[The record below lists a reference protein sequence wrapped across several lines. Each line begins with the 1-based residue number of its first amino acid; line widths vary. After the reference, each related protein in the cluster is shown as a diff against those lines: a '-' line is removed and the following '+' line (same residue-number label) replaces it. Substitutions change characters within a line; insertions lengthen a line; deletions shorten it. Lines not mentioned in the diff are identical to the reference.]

1 MGIQNLLL
9 TLKSISTQKHLESYR
24 NKRVAIDGY
33 CWLHKSIYTLEE
45 KDILSPKPN
54 LSNCMHY
61 LKNRLYP
68 LLKYQIVPIVVF
80 DGAKLPMKL
89 VEESREKTRNKLNE
103 EAKALLLRNDNNSA
117 KYKKLQAFDIS
128 PEMAYEFIK
137 ILKEFNI
144 EFFVAPYEA
153 DLQLA
158 YLSKINYVD
167 FVITEDS
174 DLLALGCKCVLYKLD
189 RNNNIGE
196 EYKYENIKL
205 CKEYDFSM
213 FNEDQFLHFCMLC
226 GCDYFKMKSVGIK
239 NAYYAI
245 KNNNGYKNAL
255 YWLCN
260 KNKGVSFAYKELE
273 EKFEKAFLTFRYQVI
288 YCPIAKKMRY
298 FGDIVKSNY
307 PFLDKYKSDLSF
319 LGTIIED
326 PLAKEIVFGIVDPIT
341 KKRFIDKVDPFIA
354 SINEW
359 KKKSEEKEL
368 IEKEKEEK
376 KKKGNRARTKPKKV
390 KSKSRFQTSIDNF
403 CLKTKE
409 DIKDKKKKTFS
420 KENKVNNCLK
430 KEDNTSKPS
439 VNLNTFNYKVN
450 NVKKDYEEIKSSIE
464 LDTSLASLNT
474 DLTTQHHKD
483 NNDAKEDI
491 KKKPKSKGINIHFKK
506 RKFNEINIISQNNPC
521 SVSSIIAK
529 YSDVHINDSISKL
542 IEQYSFTPDKPDK
555 PFAEKRDEESKEEDE
570 SLYKSPLKYS
580 SSIKTPKS
588 SQSIIDFSEYCFNPF
603 EEVKKYA
610 I

>member
-54 LSNCMHY
+54 LTNCMHY

-68 LLKYQIVPIVVF
+68 LLKYQIVPVVVF

-103 EAKALLLRNDNNSA
+103 EAKALLLRNENNSA

-137 ILKEFNI
+137 ILKEFHI

-205 CKEYDFSM
+205 CKDYDFTM
-213 FNEDQFLHFCMLC
+213 FNEDQFLQFCMLC
-226 GCDYFKMKSVGIK
+226 GCDYFKMKNVGIK
-239 NAYYAI
+239 NAYNAI

-288 YCPIAKKMRY
+288 YCPIEKKMRY
-298 FGDIVKSNY
+298 FGDIAKSSY

-326 PLAKEIVFGIVDPIT
+326 PLAKDIVFGIVDPIT
-341 KKRFIDKVDPFIA
+341 KKKFTPEVDPFIA

-359 KKKSEEKEL
+359 KKKNEEKQS
-368 IEKEKEEK
+368 IEKEEK

-403 CLKTKE
+403 CLKKE
-409 DIKDKKKKTFS
+409 ETKDKKKRALS
-420 KENKVNNCLK
+420 KENNVNNCIK
-430 KEDNTSKPS
+430 KQATNSRLS
-439 VNLNTFNYKVN
+439 INLNTFNYKVN
-450 NVKKDYEEIKSSIE
+450 NKKDYEEIKSSIE
-464 LDTSLASLNT
+464 LDTSIASLKT
-474 DLTTQHHKD
+474 DLTTQHHNEK
-483 NNDAKEDI
+483 NDVKEDI
-491 KKKPKSKGINIHFKK
+491 KKKPKSKGISIHFKK

-555 PFAEKRDEESKEEDE
+555 PFAQKREEESKEEVE
-570 SLYKSPLKYS
+570 SFSKSPLKFS
-580 SSIKTPKS
+580 SSKKTPKS
-588 SQSIIDFSEYCFNPF
+588 SESKIDFSDYCFNPL
-603 EEVKKYA
+603 EEIKKFA

>member
-1 MGIQNLLL
+1 M
-9 TLKSISTQKHLESYR
+9 KSISTQKHLESYR

-54 LSNCMHY
+54 LTNCMHY

-68 LLKYQIVPIVVF
+68 LLKYQIVPVVVF

-103 EAKALLLRNDNNSA
+103 EAKALLLRNENNSA

-205 CKEYDFSM
+205 CKDYDFTM
-213 FNEDQFLHFCMLC
+213 FNEDQFLQFCMLC
-226 GCDYFKMKSVGIK
+226 GCDYFKMKNVGIK
-239 NAYYAI
+239 NAYNAI

-288 YCPIAKKMRY
+288 YCPIEKKMRY
-298 FGDIVKSNY
+298 FGDIAKSSY
-307 PFLDKYKSDLSF
+307 PFLEKYKSDLSF

-326 PLAKEIVFGIVDPIT
+326 PLAKDIVFGIVDPIT
-341 KKRFIDKVDPFIA
+341 KKKFTPEVDPFIA

-359 KKKSEEKEL
+359 KKNNEEKQS
-368 IEKEKEEK
+368 IEKEEK

-403 CLKTKE
+403 CLKKE
-409 DIKDKKKKTFS
+409 DTKDKKKRALS
-420 KENKVNNCLK
+420 KENNVNNCIK
-430 KEDNTSKPS
+430 KEATNSRPS
-439 VNLNTFNYKVN
+439 INLNTFNYKVN
-450 NVKKDYEEIKSSIE
+450 NKKDYEEIKSSIE
-464 LDTSLASLNT
+464 LDTSIASLKT
-474 DLTTQHHKD
+474 DLTTQH
-483 NNDAKEDI
+483 NNEKNDVKEDI
-491 KKKPKSKGINIHFKK
+491 KKKPKSKGISIHFKK

-542 IEQYSFTPDKPDK
+542 IEQYSFTPAKPDK
-555 PFAEKRDEESKEEDE
+555 PFAQKKEEEFKEEVE
-570 SLYKSPLKYS
+570 SFSKSPLNFS
-580 SSIKTPKS
+580 SSKKTPKS
-588 SQSIIDFSEYCFNPF
+588 SESKIDFNDYCFNPF
-603 EEVKKYA
+603 EEIKKFA

>member
-54 LSNCMHY
+54 LTNCMHY

-68 LLKYQIVPIVVF
+68 LLKYQIVPVVVF

-103 EAKALLLRNDNNSA
+103 EAKALLLRNENNSA

-137 ILKEFNI
+137 ILKEFHI

-205 CKEYDFSM
+205 CKDYDFTM
-213 FNEDQFLHFCMLC
+213 FNEDQFLQFCMLC
-226 GCDYFKMKSVGIK
+226 GCDYFKMKNVGIK
-239 NAYYAI
+239 NAYNAI

-288 YCPIAKKMRY
+288 YCPIEKKMRY
-298 FGDIVKSNY
+298 FGDIAKSSY

-326 PLAKEIVFGIVDPIT
+326 PLAKDIVFGIVDPIT
-341 KKRFIDKVDPFIA
+341 KKKFTPEVDPFIA

-359 KKKSEEKEL
+359 KKKNEEKQS
-368 IEKEKEEK
+368 IEKEEK

-403 CLKTKE
+403 CLKKE
-409 DIKDKKKKTFS
+409 ETKDKKKRALS
-420 KENKVNNCLK
+420 KENNVNNCIK
-430 KEDNTSKPS
+430 KQATNSRPS
-439 VNLNTFNYKVN
+439 INLNTFNYKVN
-450 NVKKDYEEIKSSIE
+450 NKKDYEEIKSSIE
-464 LDTSLASLNT
+464 LDTSIASLKT
-474 DLTTQHHKD
+474 DLTTQHHNEK
-483 NNDAKEDI
+483 NDVKEDI
-491 KKKPKSKGINIHFKK
+491 KKKPKSKGISIHFKK

-555 PFAEKRDEESKEEDE
+555 PFAQKREEESKEEVE
-570 SLYKSPLKYS
+570 SFSKSPLKFS
-580 SSIKTPKS
+580 SSKKTPKS
-588 SQSIIDFSEYCFNPF
+588 SESKIDFSDYYFNPL
-603 EEVKKYA
+603 EEIKKFA